1 MKKIL
6 KATQTKYT
14 NQAIKLAK
22 QIEEQYMLLDGEDD
36 NFFHTYHDDMKI
48 QSDCAWDVVAEMEDN
63 KKIEHFELDIT
74 SLEDTL
80 EYCKAVIQL
89 QIQTNNLP
97 RAIFG

>member
-1 MKKIL
+1 MKKLI
-6 KATQTKYT
+6 TQAK
-14 NQAIKLAK
+14 KLAQ
-22 QIEEQYMLLDGEDD
+22 QIEKQYMLLDGEDD
-36 NFFHTYHDDMKI
+36 NFFRTYHDDMKI
-48 QSDCAWDVVAEMEDN
+48 QSDCAWDVVAEMEYNTD
-63 KKIEHFELDIT
+63 IEHSKLDIT